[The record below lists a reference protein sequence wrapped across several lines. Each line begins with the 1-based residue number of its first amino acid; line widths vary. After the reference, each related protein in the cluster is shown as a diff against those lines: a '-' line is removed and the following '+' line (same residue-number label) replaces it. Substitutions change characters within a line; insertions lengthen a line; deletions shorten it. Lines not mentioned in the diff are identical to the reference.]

1 MTSQTRRFFSGDSL
15 EQAIMQAARHHQ
27 IEPDQVAYTQI
38 EKRHGFLKRRRGVVI
53 EVDPEAPMRTGAEKE
68 EPPRAFEVEVSELET
83 SPPLEPQ
90 AEVAPVADL
99 EDTVGDEEQAEG
111 TPDEP
116 LAEEPLAEE
125 PMYEEPL
132 EEEPAVQE
140 TAPDASQMVE
150 TTGKLAEAARQ
161 GLQEILQMAALDL
174 ESSVRQGDEQLEIE
188 LWGSDQ
194 EKLLEDR
201 GNVLLA
207 IQHLMPRVIRGL
219 SGQSTPCRVDCE
231 NFHASRQEELEELA
245 RMVAGDVH
253 RKGRPRTLEPM
264 NPAERRIIHL
274 VLSDDEEVVTESEG
288 RGFFKR
294 VTIRPARRRP
304 RGFDRYSR

>member
-53 EVDPEAPMRTGAEKE
+53 EVDPDAPMRTGAEKE
-68 EPPRAFEVEVSELET
+68 EPLPAPEVEVSGLET
-83 SPPLEPQ
+83 SPPLEQQ
-90 AEVAPVADL
+90 AEATPVADF
-99 EDTVGDEEQAEG
+99 EETVGDEEQVEG
-111 TPDEP
+111 TP
-116 LAEEPLAEE
+116 EEPIVEE
-125 PMYEEPL
+125 PMDEEPL

-140 TAPDASQMVE
+140 AAPDVRETVE
-150 TTGKLAEAARQ
+150 ATGKLAEAAHQ
-161 GLQEILQMAALDL
+161 GLQEILQVAALDL

-188 LWGSDQ
+188 LWGTDQ

-201 GNVLLA
+201 GNLLLA

-231 NFHASRQEELEELA
+231 NFHASRQEELEGLA
-245 RMVAGDVH
+245 RMVAADVH